1 MVRRDVAILIATVSL
16 AATACGSSSPPSTGA
31 SPAGPSAP
39 VNASPAGPPN
49 ASPAGVATPS
59 PAGSET
65 FHVVGLAL
73 RATPADHIGTC
84 PVKIT
89 FTATVDAAGGE
100 GTVSYRWLS
109 SDGDA
114 SPTKTLHFDRP
125 STITQDSDWT
135 VNPTSMPTHA
145 GWSSIELIDT
155 PSSLPDG
162 ATSARAD
169 FAFTCDTDD
178 DVQAIGFGIGG
189 SDADCSI
196 AKSGRTFGST
206 DAVRMVANWWP
217 SLAAGSVV
225 TIRLT
230 RDGKLVDGYPVTT
243 NLHESTKCIHG
254 SVSQGFLAVGHYRLE
269 VAPDTARAVGG
280 EFDVK

>member
-1 MVRRDVAILIATVSL
+1 MVRRDVAVLIATVSL
-16 AATACGSSSPPSTGA
+16 AAACGSPSSPPTGA
-31 SPAGPSAP
+31 SPTGPSAP
-39 VNASPAGPPN
+39 VSASPASPPS
-49 ASPAGVATPS
+49 ASSGSVATPS
-59 PAGSET
+59 PAGSPT
-65 FHVVGLAL
+65 FHVVGLRL
-73 RATPADHIGTC
+73 GATPAHHIGAC

-89 FTATVDAAGGE
+89 FTATVDATGGE

-125 STITQDSDWT
+125 GTITQESDWT

-162 ATSARAD
+162 ETSARAD
-169 FAFTCDTDD
+169 FVFTCDTDD
-178 DVQAIGFGIGG
+178 DIEAIGFGIGG

-196 AKSGRTFGST
+196 AKNGRTFAST
-206 DAVRMVANWWP
+206 DPVRMVANWWP
-217 SLAAGSVV
+217 SVATGTVV

-230 RDGKLVDGYPVTT
+230 RDGELVDGYPVTT
-243 NLHESTKCIHG
+243 NLHESTHCIHG
-254 SVSQGFLAVGHYRLE
+254 AVSQGFLAVGHYRIDL
-269 VAPDTARAVGG
+269 APDTARAING